1 MRCNMEFSKMLKNLR
16 LFNNLNDLEI
26 EEVQNFL
33 SDMKSYK
40 NKSTV
45 FNIGDEINYIG
56 ILLSGQVELAIDDAF
71 GNKTIL
77 SKLSAPAL
85 FAESVLIRGIKEI
98 PLSVVT
104 TTDSQIIFFDYKTF
118 SAKNL
123 SCREKVKDNLIDI
136 LAGKNLFMRDK
147 LNLFSLQSTRA
158 KILYFLSNESR
169 KNHSKYFTIDF
180 NITEL
185 AQYLNLNRSSLSREL
200 SKLKKEGLIDY
211 DKKTFRIL

>member
-1 MRCNMEFSKMLKNLR
+1 MKLSNMLKNLQ

-26 EEVQNFL
+26 EEVKNFL
-33 SDMKSYK
+33 SDIKTYKS
-40 NKSTV
+40 KSTV
-45 FNIGDEINYIG
+45 FNVGDEINYIG

-98 PLSVVT
+98 PLSVVA
-104 TTDSQIIFFDYKTF
+104 TTDSQIIFFDYKSF

-123 SCREKVKDNLIDI
+123 SSKEKVKDNLIDI

>member
-1 MRCNMEFSKMLKNLR
+1 MEFLKMLKNLR

-26 EEVQNFL
+26 EEVKNFL
-33 SDMKSYK
+33 SDIKTYK

-104 TTDSQIIFFDYKTF
+104 TTNSQIIFFDYKTF

-123 SCREKVKDNLIDI
+123 SCKEKVKDNLIDI

-200 SKLKKEGLIDY
+200 SKLKKEGFIDY

>member
-1 MRCNMEFSKMLKNLR
+1 MELSNILTSLQLFYNLDERELDEVKNY
-16 LFNNLNDLEI
+16 
-26 EEVQNFL
+26 L
-33 SDMKSYK
+33 SDIKVYK

-45 FNIGDEINYIG
+45 FNVGDCINYFG
-56 ILLSGQVELAIDDAF
+56 ILLNGQVELEMDDVF

-85 FAESVLIRGIKEI
+85 FAESILIKNVGEI

-104 TTDSQIIFFDYKTF
+104 TMDTEIIFFDYNSF
-118 SAKNL
+118 SSENL
-123 SCREKVKDNLIDI
+123 KSKEKVKDNLIKI

-147 LNLFSLQSTRA
+147 LNLLTLPTSRA
-158 KILYFLSNESR
+158 KILYFLSTEAR
-169 KNHSKYFTIDF
+169 KSHSKYFTIDF

-185 AQYLNLNRSSLSREL
+185 AQFLNLNRSSLSREL

-211 DKKTFRIL
+211 HNKTFRIL

>member
-1 MRCNMEFSKMLKNLR
+1 MKLSNILTSLQLFYNLDERELDEVKNY
-16 LFNNLNDLEI
+16 
-26 EEVQNFL
+26 L
-33 SDMKSYK
+33 SDIKVYK

-45 FNIGDEINYIG
+45 FNVGDYINYFG
-56 ILLSGQVELAIDDAF
+56 ILLNGQVELEMDDVF

-85 FAESVLIRGIKEI
+85 FAESILIKNVGEI

-104 TTDSQIIFFDYKTF
+104 TMDTEIIFFDYNSF
-118 SAKNL
+118 SSENL
-123 SCREKVKDNLIDI
+123 KSKEKVKDNLIKI

-147 LNLFSLQSTRA
+147 LNLLTLPTSRA
-158 KILYFLSNESR
+158 KILYFLSTEAR
-169 KNHSKYFTIDF
+169 KSHSKYFTIDF

-185 AQYLNLNRSSLSREL
+185 AQFLNLNRSSLSREL

-211 DKKTFRIL
+211 HNKTFRIL

>member
-1 MRCNMEFSKMLKNLR
+1 MKLSNILTSLQ
-16 LFNNLNDLEI
+16 LFNNLDEI
-26 EEVQNFL
+26 ELDEVKNYL
-33 SDMKSYK
+33 SDVKVYK

-45 FNIGDEINYIG
+45 FNVGDYINYFG
-56 ILLSGQVELAIDDAF
+56 ILLNGQVELEMDDAF

-85 FAESVLIRGIKEI
+85 FAESILIKNVGEI

-104 TTDSQIIFFDYKTF
+104 TMDTEIIFFDYNSF
-118 SAKNL
+118 SNENL
-123 SCREKVKDNLIDI
+123 KSKEKVKDNLIKI

-147 LNLFSLQSTRA
+147 LNLLTLPTSRA
-158 KILYFLSNESR
+158 KILYFLSTEAR
-169 KNHSKYFTIDF
+169 KSHSKYFTIDF

-185 AQYLNLNRSSLSREL
+185 AQFLNLNRSSLSREL

-211 DKKTFRIL
+211 HNKTFRIL

>member
-1 MRCNMEFSKMLKNLR
+1 MEFSKMLKNLR

-26 EEVQNFL
+26 EEVKNFL
-33 SDMKSYK
+33 SDIKTYK